1 MIKKTL
7 NQIGYAILVLFGVIT
22 LVFFLFIVL
31 PGDPAQM
38 MIGQR
43 SDAET
48 LNNIRT
54 EYGFDQPIYKQYFLY
69 LNDLSPI
76 AFLDDNQEG
85 FAPNSERY
93 NTYTTLLPF
102 GNQKKIILKWPFL
115 RNSYQSKQAVNKVI
129 KNALPQTLMLALIS
143 IVIAT
148 ILGIFLGAVAAYFK
162 GSLFDK
168 SIVSISALGMS
179 LPSFFAAILI
189 GWLMAY
195 VLAKYTH
202 LNLTGSLYEFD
213 ELTGQ
218 KHLALKNIILPA
230 ITLSVRPLSVIIQ
243 LTRNSLIQEISSE
256 YFVTALAKGNSK
268 MKAIKNHTLRN
279 ALNPVITAVSGW
291 FASMLAGV
299 VFVEYIFGW
308 KGIGELLVNAL
319 NNYDFPIVM
328 GCILTIAFLFLMIN
342 ILVDIVYVWI
352 DPRIRY
358 QTSKTK

>member
-1 MIKKTL
+1 VIKKTF
-7 NQIGYAILVLFGVIT
+7 NQIGYAILVLYGVIT

-38 MIGQR
+38 MVGQR

-48 LNNIRT
+48 LNNIRI
-54 EYGFDQPIYKQYFLY
+54 EYGFDQPAYRQYLLY

-76 AFLDDNQEG
+76 AYLDDELDG
-85 FAPNSERY
+85 FAPNSQRY
-93 NTYTTLLPF
+93 ESYATVLPL
-102 GNQKKIILKWPFL
+102 GSHKRIILKWPFL
-115 RNSYQSKQAVNKVI
+115 RNSYQSKQSVNGI
-129 KNALPQTLMLALIS
+129 IGNALPQTLLLAFIS
-143 IVIAT
+143 IAIAAFVGI
-148 ILGIFLGAVAAYFK
+148 ILGAIAAYFK
-162 GSLFDK
+162 GSIFDK
-168 SIVSISALGMS
+168 SIVSVSALGMS

-189 GWLMAY
+189 GWILAY
-195 VLAKYTH
+195 VFANYTH

-213 ELTGQ
+213 ELTGE
-218 KHLALKNIILPA
+218 KRLALKNIILPS
-230 ITLSVRPLSVIIQ
+230 ITLSIRPLSVIIQ
-243 LTRNSLIQEISSE
+243 LTRNSLLQEITSE

-268 MKAIKNHTLRN
+268 KMAIRNHALKN
-279 ALNPVITAVSGW
+279 ALNPVITAISGW

-319 NNYDFPIVM
+319 NNYDFPVVM
-328 GCILTIAFLFLMIN
+328 GCILTIAFLFLLIN

-358 QTSKTK
+358 QTKKN